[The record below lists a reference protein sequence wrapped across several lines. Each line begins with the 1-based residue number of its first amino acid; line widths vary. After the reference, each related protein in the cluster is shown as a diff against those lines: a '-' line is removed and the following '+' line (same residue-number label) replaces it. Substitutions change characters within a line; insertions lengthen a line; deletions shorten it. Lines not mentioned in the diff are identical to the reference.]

1 MLELSA
7 LLALLIMSAFFSSSE
22 TAFLSMS
29 RPRLDYLAE
38 DGSDRDKASA
48 RRIQRLLTRP
58 KRLLNAILLG
68 NNLVN
73 TAIAA
78 AAGAL
83 ATSVFE
89 LSDGMGVLVAT
100 AVVTIVLVLFGE
112 VLPKGFALMRPFT
125 LARFMAPILG
135 VWTWMAAPVSYLLEL
150 LSNFL
155 FRFGRNA
162 DNGEGGVDSVLSADE
177 IRAAILTGVDA
188 GEIESEQAQPLLGAL
203 TLHDLQAREIMVS
216 RLDMVTIQSSATI
229 RDASRLLSENGFL
242 RLPAYGNDTDSI
254 THVIH
259 VSDINAAIQMTES
272 ALDLRVEDIAR
283 PAIFESETATVE
295 RVVQVMRENHTHMIV
310 LSDESGALAGLVT
323 LEDIVEE
330 IFGSLLSESGTD
342 RGVTKDLN
350 GDTLSLPAE
359 VDGRVL
365 LVDLSRQLDIDLT
378 GVAAS
383 TVGGLILEHS
393 RRFLEKGEWMEYAN
407 LRFTVIERD
416 DRRLTKIAIDYSVQD
431 RINLK

>member
-38 DGSDRDKASA
+38 DGSEREKISA
-48 RRIQRLLTRP
+48 RRIQKLLTRP

-83 ATSVFE
+83 ATTVFE

-100 AVVTIVLVLFGE
+100 AVVTIALVLFGE

-135 VWTWMAAPVSYLLEL
+135 IWMWLAAPVSYLLEL
-150 LSNFL
+150 LSNSL
-155 FRFGRNA
+155 FRFGHSA
-162 DNGEGGVDSVLSADE
+162 DNGDGGVDSALSADE

-216 RLDMVTIQSSATI
+216 RLDMVTIQNSSTI

-242 RLPAYGNDTDSI
+242 RLPAYGDDTDSI

-259 VSDINAAIQMTES
+259 VSDINACIQTTES
-272 ALDLRVEDIAR
+272 AFDLRVEDIAR

-295 RVVQVMRENHTHMIV
+295 RVVQVMRENRTHMIL

-323 LEDIVEE
+323 LEDIIEE
-330 IFGSLLSESGTD
+330 IFGSLLSESGTE
-342 RGVTKDLN
+342 RGVTNELD
-350 GDTLSLPAE
+350 GETVSLPIE

-365 LVDLSRQLDIDLT
+365 LVDLSKQLDIDLT

-393 RRFLEKGEWMEYAN
+393 RRFLEKGEWMEHAN
-407 LRFTVIERD
+407 LRFTVVERD
-416 DRRLTKIAIDYSVQD
+416 DRRLTRISIDYSFKD
-431 RINLK
+431 